1 MPGMDSGLNTDDPTL
16 VAAFRS
22 ALLQQAV
29 IIIVIFL
36 ALLLA
41 YGIIRARRAA
51 AASPRPPGAPEPT
64 QSPEP
69 TQRPRSEPKA
79 RRVLR
84 IGFGVLW
91 IVDGILQA
99 QPQMAGGLPSQVVAP
114 SAAAS
119 PGWVQDVVNF
129 GGMVWS
135 FHPVQAAA
143 SAVWIQ
149 AGLGLW
155 LVCAE
160 SGWPSRL
167 AGLASAA
174 WGLVVWVFGE
184 SFGGIFAPGL
194 SWLTG
199 APGAVVL
206 YMVAGIAVAL
216 PWQAWAGPRPGRL
229 LLGGIGLFWIGMAV
243 LQAWP
248 GRGFW
253 GGSDGTLTGMV
264 QGMAGLPQ
272 PHAQAMIVSSFAS
285 FVSAHGL
292 AVNLFAVVALGL
304 AGLTFL
310 SGRPRVLRVAVP
322 AAIVFCLAD
331 WVLVQDL
338 GMPGGLG
345 TDPNSM
351 VPWSLLLA
359 AGYLAVTK
367 APDLPERRV
376 AAVQPLRF
384 WSIALRP
391 TTLRQAM
398 AGATARSV
406 VALGAVGA
414 VLVGTAAMAVA
425 SVNRT
430 ADPILARAISGETVT
445 LDQPAAGFRLISQ
458 SGQPVS
464 LASLRGKTVL
474 LTFLDPL
481 CTTDCPVPL
490 ELTSASGL
498 LGASGQNVELVAI
511 VANPRQFGI
520 AFTRSL
526 DQREGL
532 ANVPNW
538 LFLTGTLTQLEG
550 VWGDYG
556 IHVAHMAPGSS
567 LMSDLVFVIDKD
579 GRIRQEIRDNPAPGT
594 ISTRSSFATLLRDAA
609 RQTMSLADS
618 Q

>member
-1 MPGMDSGLNTDDPTL
+1 VPGMDSGLNTDDPML

-22 ALLQQAV
+22 ALLRQA
-29 IIIVIFL
+29 IIVIVIFL

-41 YGIIRARRAA
+41 YGIIRARRVAA
-51 AASPRPPGAPEPT
+51 VSPRPPRPAEP
-64 QSPEP
+64 PGPAEP
-69 TQRPRSEPKA
+69 PRSEPKA
-79 RRVLR
+79 RGVLR
-84 IGFGVLW
+84 ISFGVLW

-114 SAAAS
+114 SATAS

-129 GGMVWS
+129 GGTVWS

-143 SAVWIQ
+143 STVWIQ

-160 SGWPSRL
+160 AGWPARL

-206 YMVAGIAVAL
+206 YVVAGTAIAL
-216 PWQAWAGPRPGRL
+216 PSRAWLGPRLGRL
-229 LLGGIGLFWIGMAV
+229 LLGGIGLFWVGMAV

-264 QGMAGLPQ
+264 QDMAGLPQ
-272 PHAQAMIVSSFAS
+272 PHPQEAVVSSFAS
-285 FVSAHGL
+285 FVSAYGL
-292 AVNLFAVVALGL
+292 AVNLFAVIALAVAGL
-304 AGLTFL
+304 AFL

-322 AAIVFCLAD
+322 AAIVFCVAD

-351 VPWSLLLA
+351 VPWALLLW
-359 AGYLAVTK
+359 AGHLAVTQ
-367 APDLPERRV
+367 APALPERRV
-376 AAVQPLRF
+376 AAVQPDRF
-384 WSIALRP
+384 SLTALRP
-391 TTLRQAM
+391 AALRHTTAR
-398 AGATARSV
+398 ATARSV
-406 VALGAVGA
+406 VALGAFGA
-414 VLVGTAAMAVA
+414 VLVGVAPMAVA
-425 SVNRT
+425 SANHT
-430 ADPILARAISGETVT
+430 ADPILAHAISGDAVT
-445 LDQPAAGFRLISQ
+445 LDQPAPDFRLVSQ

-481 CTTDCPVPL
+481 CTTDCPLPQ
-490 ELTSASGL
+490 ELRGASSL

-511 VANPRQFGI
+511 AANPKQFSI

-532 ANVPNW
+532 TTVPNW
-538 LFLTGTLTQLEG
+538 LFLTGTLSQLRQA
-550 VWGDYG
+550 WGSYG
-556 IHVAHMAPGSS
+556 MHVAHMVLGFS
-567 LMSDLVFVIDKD
+567 LMSDQVFVIDRA
-579 GRIRQEIRDNPAPGT
+579 GRIRQEIRDNPGPGT
-594 ISTRSSFATLLRDAA
+594 ISIRSSFATLLRDAA